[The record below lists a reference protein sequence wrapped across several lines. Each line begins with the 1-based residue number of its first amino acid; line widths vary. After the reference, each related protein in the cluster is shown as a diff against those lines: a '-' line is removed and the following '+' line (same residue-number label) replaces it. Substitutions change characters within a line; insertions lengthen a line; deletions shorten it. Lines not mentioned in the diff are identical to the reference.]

1 MIFHEQSEKKKKKKK
16 NISSKKKMNY
26 CLNYSNLGHKSIQCV
41 KLGMLLHIS
50 QHEQHNG
57 QFRILVY
64 FLHKISHQI

>member
-1 MIFHEQSEKKKKKKK
+1 
-16 NISSKKKMNY
+16 MNY